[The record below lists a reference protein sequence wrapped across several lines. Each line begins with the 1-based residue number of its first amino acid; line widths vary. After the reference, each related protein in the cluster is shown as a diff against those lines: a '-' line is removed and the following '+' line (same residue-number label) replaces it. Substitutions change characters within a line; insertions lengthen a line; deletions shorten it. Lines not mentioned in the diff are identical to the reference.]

1 MERGVWMVLEREH
14 HKARASR
21 GSACV
26 GCKEAASLLDTT
38 RWMREGRVE
47 GRAGHVVIKFWFIAP
62 SIHTYMHTY
71 IAYIHTYIHAYIH
84 THIHT

>member
-14 HKARASR
+14 QKARASR
-21 GSACV
+21 GWACACV

-71 IAYIHTYIHAYIH
+71 IHAYIQ
-84 THIHT
+84 T

>member
-1 MERGVWMVLEREH
+1 MLG
-14 HKARASR
+14 K
-21 GSACV
+21 
-26 GCKEAASLLDTT
+26 T